1 MRMWKKPDDT
11 VGAQQPQFASTQT
24 PEPLE
29 MTLDSASETLVDA
42 YRDSR
47 AEKPKLVAGP
57 KRVLAG
63 QPLSPP
69 SMATYT
75 EAVNEFTKNATAF
88 IEQLP
93 LLTRARDSYEQA
105 IRASAELRKILDTGE
120 ENLRTLMSHLEQAVD
135 PTLDRKKPEPAK
147 VEAIRGPDESA
158 GVV

>member
-1 MRMWKKPDDT
+1 MWKKPDDP
-11 VGAQQPQFASTQT
+11 VGAQQPQFASKQA
-24 PEPLE
+24 PDPLE

-57 KRVLAG
+57 KKVLAG

-75 EAVNEFTKNATAF
+75 EAVNEFSKNATAF

-135 PTLDRKKPEPAK
+135 PTLDRKKPEPTK
-147 VEAIRGPDESA
+147 VEAIRGTDESA

>member
-1 MRMWKKPDDT
+1 MWKKPDDII
-11 VGAQQPQFASTQT
+11 GSEQPQFASKQT
-24 PEPLE
+24 AEPLE

-42 YRDSR
+42 YRESR
-47 AEKPKLVAGP
+47 AEKPKLVTGP
-57 KRVLAG
+57 KKVPAG

-105 IRASAELRKILDTGE
+105 IRASAELRKIVMSSEDISK
-120 ENLRTLMSHLEQAVD
+120 TLMNHLGQAVA
-135 PTLDRKKPEPAK
+135 P
-147 VEAIRGPDESA
+147 GS
-158 GVV
+158 